1 MPYNSSKNRAGLDK
15 WNQFIK
21 FHHVS
26 PEEALQIHPDVA
38 SKKSVAI
45 HWGTFALTDEPLD
58 EPPQRL
64 KIALKKKQIHDDVFL
79 AIKHGETLIF

>member
-1 MPYNSSKNRAGLDK
+1 LKILIE
-15 WNQFIK
+15 IK
-21 FHHVS
+21 CCGYKIFHHVS

-38 SKKSVAI
+38 SKKSVI

-64 KIALKKKQIHDDVFL
+64 KTALKTKQIPDDVFL
-79 AIKHGETLIF
+79 AIKHGETIAF